1 MDSTDP
7 QAIGPYRLISRL
19 GVGGMGRVYLARS
32 AGGRTVAV
40 KVVRPE
46 LAGDSEFRERFAR
59 EVAAARAVDG
69 AYTAP
74 VVDAEPDGALPWL
87 ATSYV
92 LGPSLTDAVRDH
104 GPLPEQSVR
113 ALGAGLAQAL
123 RAVHAAGLVHRDLK
137 PSNVLLAADGPRVI
151 DFGIARA
158 LDGDQMTRT
167 GIVVGSPGY
176 MCPEQA
182 AGQPMGP
189 AGDVFSL
196 ASVLLFA
203 ATGHG
208 PFESESGP
216 AAQLYRVIH
225 DQPELAALPDGLRQ
239 AVAACLAKD
248 PARRPTPEQLGA
260 MLAPEGADAILRDG
274 WLPVPVASAIARH
287 AATVMDL
294 ETPTHGTAAGPSAT
308 AGTGSA
314 YSPTR
319 TDGVAVPFEGTM
331 KLGAAPT
338 TAALTTSDAPSNS
351 RRRLLFAGGGL
362 LALAAA
368 GGAAW
373 AIESG
378 GSSKTADGPAKP
390 APGGSPGASS
400 TGAAANSSANS
411 AAGAQPL
418 PSATQ
423 SRADGVPPQ
432 PLWTYNATGRLSSS
446 PVVVSGG
453 MVHPQGEALIGLD
466 GATGKVVWS
475 RPDVDATN
483 AAASGGKVYVSA
495 GNGAA
500 GYDSAGGQP
509 VWQSTTTDPS
519 GNLIST
525 DNLLGADDKAV
536 YMFAAI
542 LPKGEIT
549 TTGTDGV
556 VAFSIATKQQL
567 WFQPRK
573 KGTDPLVDSQ
583 AWGGNLYYTDD
594 QENLVARSGQDGHQM
609 WFAATGAKAAYPAA
623 FDATQA
629 YCLAE
634 GRGLQAVRLTDG
646 TQQWEIKV
654 PAGEQ
659 RMFEPITVADG
670 VVYGSDGTLTVGAWD
685 VKTGNQLWSCP
696 LPQRASWVSAPVVV
710 QQTLFVPSNDGGGI
724 YAVDTK
730 QGKIRWNFT
739 NGQNA
744 TSDWYLATDGQRLFA
759 AYGGTIY
766 ALPPV

>member
-1 MDSTDP
+1 MEPLDSTDP

-239 AVAACLAKD
+239 AVAVCLAKD
-248 PARRPTPEQLGA
+248 PARRPTPSS
-260 MLAPEGADAILRDG
+260 
-274 WLPVPVASAIARH
+274 SARCWRPRAR
-287 AATVMDL
+287 TRCC
-294 ETPTHGTAAGPSAT
+294 AT
-308 AGTGSA
+308 AGCRCR
-314 YSPTR
+314 SPPR
-319 TDGVAVPFEGTM
+319 SRGT
-331 KLGAAPT
+331 
-338 TAALTTSDAPSNS
+338 
-351 RRRLLFAGGGL
+351 
-362 LALAAA
+362 
-368 GGAAW
+368 
-373 AIESG
+373 
-378 GSSKTADGPAKP
+378 
-390 APGGSPGASS
+390 
-400 TGAAANSSANS
+400 
-411 AAGAQPL
+411 
-418 PSATQ
+418 
-423 SRADGVPPQ
+423 PP
-432 PLWTYNATGRLSSS
+432 P
-446 PVVVSGG
+446 
-453 MVHPQGEALIGLD
+453 
-466 GATGKVVWS
+466 
-475 RPDVDATN
+475 
-483 AAASGGKVYVSA
+483 
-495 GNGAA
+495 
-500 GYDSAGGQP
+500 
-509 VWQSTTTDPS
+509 
-519 GNLIST
+519 
-525 DNLLGADDKAV
+525 
-536 YMFAAI
+536 
-542 LPKGEIT
+542 
-549 TTGTDGV
+549 
-556 VAFSIATKQQL
+556 
-567 WFQPRK
+567 
-573 KGTDPLVDSQ
+573 
-583 AWGGNLYYTDD
+583 
-594 QENLVARSGQDGHQM
+594 
-609 WFAATGAKAAYPAA
+609 
-623 FDATQA
+623 
-629 YCLAE
+629 
-634 GRGLQAVRLTDG
+634 
-646 TQQWEIKV
+646 
-654 PAGEQ
+654 
-659 RMFEPITVADG
+659 
-670 VVYGSDGTLTVGAWD
+670 
-685 VKTGNQLWSCP
+685 
-696 LPQRASWVSAPVVV
+696 
-710 QQTLFVPSNDGGGI
+710 
-724 YAVDTK
+724 
-730 QGKIRWNFT
+730 
-739 NGQNA
+739 
-744 TSDWYLATDGQRLFA
+744 
-759 AYGGTIY
+759 
-766 ALPPV
+766 